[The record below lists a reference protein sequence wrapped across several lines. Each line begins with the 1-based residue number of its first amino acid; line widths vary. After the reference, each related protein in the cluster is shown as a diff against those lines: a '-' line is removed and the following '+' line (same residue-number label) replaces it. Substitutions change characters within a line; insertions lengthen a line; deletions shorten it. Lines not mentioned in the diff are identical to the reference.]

1 LPEARICFQVAGAYR
16 AGAIASVPPYA
27 EPGRSHVDL
36 ERGIFYRKPIGKR
49 AIKKRQTP
57 APIPPRLLA
66 HLRRWRDRKL
76 VATCFVEFKGK
87 PVATVKKGFKTAVG
101 LARLPGQRL
110 PSHPA
115 PHRPDLADAARCCR
129 SGRLP
134 GSWACPL
141 RSCKTPMDNH
151 HPDYLPGAAAAIG
164 QKGRCVSVAET
175 VADLT
180 EDRNEKKKPN
190 EFWSEWQDSNLRP
203 LRPERKEYLLS
214 Y

>member
-1 LPEARICFQVAGAYR
+1 
-16 AGAIASVPPYA
+16 
-27 EPGRSHVDL
+27 
-36 ERGIFYRKPIGKR
+36 
-49 AIKKRQTP
+49 
-57 APIPPRLLA
+57 
-66 HLRRWRDRKL
+66 
-76 VATCFVEFKGK
+76 
-87 PVATVKKGFKTAVG
+87 
-101 LARLPGQRL
+101 
-110 PSHPA
+110 
-115 PHRPDLADAARCCR
+115 
-129 SGRLP
+129 
-134 GSWACPL
+134 
-141 RSCKTPMDNH
+141 MDNH